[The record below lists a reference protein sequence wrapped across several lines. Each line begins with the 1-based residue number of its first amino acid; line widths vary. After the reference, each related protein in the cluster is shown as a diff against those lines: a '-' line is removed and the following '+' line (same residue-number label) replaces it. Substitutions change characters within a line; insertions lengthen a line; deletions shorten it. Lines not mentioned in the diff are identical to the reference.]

1 MTGCLPASVCDKI
14 SSWPLYGRIIG
25 HNKHTAGGIT
35 DMQPWVIVLIV
46 IGVVIVAA
54 IVALYFLGKK
64 AQKKQAQQQ
73 ELLES
78 NKQTVSMLIIDKKR
92 MKLRDAGLP
101 QVVLDQTPKLMRGS
115 KLPII
120 KAKVGPQIMSLICD
134 EKIFESV
141 PVKKEV
147 KAVVSGIYVLGVKGL
162 HGKIEAAPAKKKSR
176 FRMALEAAQ
185 EKAGAKP
192 IK

>member
-1 MTGCLPASVCDKI
+1 MK
-14 SSWPLYGRIIG
+14 W
-25 HNKHTAGGIT
+25 
-35 DMQPWVIVLIV
+35 WVVLIIV
-46 IGVVIVAA
+46 VLVVIALLA
-54 IVALYFLGKK
+54 ILYFLGRK
-64 AQKKQAQQQ
+64 AQKKQAEQQ
-73 ELLES
+73 EILQA

-101 QVVLDQTPKLMRGS
+101 PMILEQTPKALRGT

-120 KAKVGPQIMSLICD
+120 KAKIGPQIMPLICD
-134 EKIFESV
+134 EKIFDNV

-147 KAVVSGIYVLGVKGL
+147 KASVSGIYVLDVKGL
-162 HGKIEAAPAKKKSR
+162 HGKSTTQPAKKKSR
-176 FRMALEAAQ
+176 FKRALEAAQ